1 MSGCLSFSSK
11 EGERHVK
18 YLKAPCGPEETMSNL
33 KAPCGLW
40 NKVKLGYTKPD
51 VAVEQVWRWSSR
63 AVVEKSSGGDGA
75 VEWW

>member
-33 KAPCGLW
+33 KAPCSLW
-40 NKVKLGYTKPD
+40 NKVKLGGGR
-51 VAVEQVWRWSSR
+51 AVERWWISR
-63 AVVEKSSGGDGA
+63 AVVVEQSSGGGVA
-75 VEWW
+75 GI